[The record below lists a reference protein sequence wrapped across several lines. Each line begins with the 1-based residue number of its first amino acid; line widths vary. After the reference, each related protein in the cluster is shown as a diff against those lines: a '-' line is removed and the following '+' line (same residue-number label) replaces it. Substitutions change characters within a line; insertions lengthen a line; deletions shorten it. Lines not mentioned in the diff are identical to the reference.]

1 MYIGEKSKFHADSDT
16 PSTQP
21 TSQKS
26 TNPSKNNY
34 NYDYVIILMLLF
46 SY

>member
-1 MYIGEKSKFHADSDT
+1 MKFHVESDT

-26 TNPSKNNY
+26 TSTSKNVLHVCY
-34 NYDYVIILMLLF
+34 SFYATVF